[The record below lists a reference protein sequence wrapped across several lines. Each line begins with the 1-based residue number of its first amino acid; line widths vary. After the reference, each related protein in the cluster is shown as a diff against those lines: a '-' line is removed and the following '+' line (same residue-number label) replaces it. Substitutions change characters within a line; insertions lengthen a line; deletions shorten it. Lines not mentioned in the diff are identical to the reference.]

1 MIAPFSLH
9 YFKTGPE
16 SPERKYRI
24 MLARGGIAIA
34 NALQE
39 MAANAKT
46 IPAPSRAEIAPGKT
60 YTVGKFKW
68 SNGRCTY
75 VVHLPLSSNFTFP
88 STWTASTSQ
97 PHPACKQVPCEIAPE
112 EGTQKHP
119 LRKQHKS
126 QHLFTD
132 KFTVNRSSLGI
143 FASFSVIGTLCDTFT
158 YLRQRMELV
167 PAASCTLNC
176 MSQLYS

>member
-1 MIAPFSLH
+1 MIAPFSH

-60 YTVGKFKW
+60 YVKMVEW
-68 SNGRCTY
+68 SLHVCRPPPTELKLHIPQYMDCI
-75 VVHLPLSSNFTFP
+75 HQP
-88 STWTASTSQ
+88 TS
-97 PHPACKQVPCEIAPE
+97 PCLQ
-112 EGTQKHP
+112 T
-119 LRKQHKS
+119 
-126 QHLFTD
+126 
-132 KFTVNRSSLGI
+132 SSLRDSPRRRHPE
-143 FASFSVIGTLCDTFT
+143 ASPEKTAQIATFV
-158 YLRQRMELV
+158 YRQIY
-167 PAASCTLNC
+167 
-176 MSQLYS
+176 SQSF